1 VLSVRLDDTIESA
14 LSSLHV
20 GIWRHLPVLDYYN
33 RLHSI
38 LDLRDLLLQSDTR
51 GDSAWKGCTALDIL
65 SAKRKRRIDSV
76 TAASVADL
84 FGAELSWREA
94 LSAYLLAHARRHTIS
109 ARASVEA
116 AANQMQQEQLTFLVV
131 RETSGGDE
139 RVVGLVSERSFLDA
153 ATRADPDAGAAS
165 VASILTPISDV
176 LNVSLSDSA
185 AHVVEVF
192 FTHNVR
198 HLPVIDRDDRLAGII
213 SLRDLLRPMLP

>member
-1 VLSVRLDDTIESA
+1 M
-14 LSSLHV
+14 
-20 GIWRHLPVLDYYN
+20 W
-33 RLHSI
+33 
-38 LDLRDLLLQSDTR
+38 
-51 GDSAWKGCTALDIL
+51 
-65 SAKRKRRIDSV
+65 
-76 TAASVADL
+76 
-84 FGAELSWREA
+84 
-94 LSAYLLAHARRHTIS
+94 
-109 ARASVEA
+109 
-116 AANQMQQEQLTFLVV
+116 QEQLTFLVV